1 MQIQFHTRFDIW
13 IDFRLNLSEISE
25 SLSFDLQGFKNRP
38 LKTLPRLFLIYSWSH
53 RRSPTDELLKRPEMT
68 SYNSHL
74 DFTEM
79 PKVYSGI
86 TISRLQ
92 SFLYCWNL
100 VPLQQMHH
108 NHFHYLDLIWS
119 FQSFSLFRFKSFTEY
134 PLREFKIERRYVT
147 QNHLDMHIFI
157 ELMYKYILMHLRN
170 SI

>member
-13 IDFRLNLSEISE
+13 IDFGLNLSEISE

-38 LKTLPRLFLIYSWSH
+38 LKTLPRLFLIRSWSH
-53 RRSPTDELLKRPEMT
+53 RRSPTDELLKTPEMT
-68 SYNSHL
+68 SYN
-74 DFTEM
+74 
-79 PKVYSGI
+79 SGI

-108 NHFHYLDLIWS
+108 NHFHHLDLIWS

-134 PLREFKIERRYVT
+134 PLREFRIERRYVT

-157 ELMYKYILMHLRN
+157 ELMYKYILMHLRD